1 MQTRD
6 EFVAQCSPRWHE
18 LETLLAD
25 DRNLHALPA
34 GSISRVATLYRSVC
48 ADLMRARALGCGSD
62 VTGHLDAIAGRAH
75 NVLYGPEPYRLRAA
89 LELVTRDFPRTL
101 RKNWIHFTVSTL
113 LFGLPLALGLAGS
126 LGSPE
131 FAYGVL
137 PQSALEQA
145 AESYSEGFARGRGE
159 GEDSMMAGFYVYNNV
174 GIAFR
179 CFATG
184 ILLGIGSVF
193 FLIYNGLVIGT
204 VLGHVIAS
212 GSGTNILTFIC
223 GHGPFELTAI
233 VIAGAGGLK
242 MGWALIDTRGRT
254 RLGSLRAQA
263 RELVEL
269 IVGAALMLIIAA
281 LIEGFWSPSSL
292 PPQVKWGFSAVASA
306 LVALYIVLGGRGA
319 RTPERRSA

>member
-6 EFVAQCSPRWHE
+6 EFVARCSSRWYE
-18 LETLLAD
+18 LEMLLSD

-34 GSISRVATLYRSVC
+34 PTISRIATLYRAVC
-48 ADLMRARALGCGSD
+48 ADLMRARSLGCGSD

-75 NVLYGPEPYRLRAA
+75 NVLYGPQPYRLHAA
-89 LELVTRDFPRTL
+89 WQLVARDFPRTL
-101 RKNWIHFTVSTL
+101 RKSWRFFAISSA
-113 LFGLPLALGLAGS
+113 LFCLPLALGLIGALS
-126 LGSPE
+126 SPD

-137 PQSALEQA
+137 PQSAVEQA
-145 AESYSEGFARGRGE
+145 AESYAEGFGRGRDE
-159 GEDSMMAGFYVYNNV
+159 GQDSMMAGFYVYNNV

-184 ILLGIGSVF
+184 ILFGVGSIF

-212 GSGTNILTFIC
+212 GSGHNILTFVS

-233 VIAGAGGLK
+233 MISGAAGLK
-242 MGWALIDTRGRT
+242 MGWALIDTGGRT

-263 RELVEL
+263 RDLVDL

-281 LIEGFWSPSSL
+281 AIEGFWSPSGA
-292 PPQVKWGFSAVASA
+292 PAQVKWGFAATASLLVVA
-306 LVALYIVLGGRGA
+306 YLGLAGRG
-319 RTPERRSA
+319 RSRDPVSA

>member
-6 EFVAQCSPRWHE
+6 EFVARCSPRWHE
-18 LETLLAD
+18 LENLLAD
-25 DRNLHALPA
+25 GRNLHALPA
-34 GSISRVATLYRSVC
+34 ASISRVATLYRSVC

-89 LELVTRDFPRTL
+89 WQLVARDFPRAL
-101 RKNWIHFTVSTL
+101 RNNWLAFVISTL

-126 LGSPE
+126 LHSRD
-131 FAYGVL
+131 FAYSVL
-137 PQSALEQA
+137 PQAALEQA
-145 AESYSEGFARGRGE
+145 AESYSEGFAGGRSE
-159 GEDSMMAGFYVYNNV
+159 GQDSMMAGFYVYNNV

-184 ILLGIGSVF
+184 ILFGIGSVF

-212 GSGTNILTFIC
+212 GSGSNILTFVC

-233 VIAGAGGLK
+233 VISGAGGLK
-242 MGWALIDTRGRT
+242 MGWALIETRGRT
-254 RLGSLRAQA
+254 RLGSLRAEA
-263 RELVEL
+263 RELTAL

-281 LIEGFWSPSSL
+281 LIEGFWSPSAL
-292 PPQVKWGFSAVASA
+292 PALAKWVFSAVASGFV
-306 LVALYIVLGGRGA
+306 LLYILLGGRDFRGRGNA
-319 RTPERRSA
+319 